1 MAGLSI
7 TRRRKAWM
15 KGVAYGASGKGKS
28 RLMLPKLVEIF
39 QRGLLFGKMH
49 AETPYVRAVV
59 EQECRRHAPRR
70 SATMTSRRHG
80 IRGEG
85 LGPRPRRAGWNP
97 R

>member
-7 TRRRKAWM
+7 KRRRRAWLR
-15 KGVAYGASGKGKS
+15 GVAYGASGKGKC
-28 RLMLPKLVEIF
+28 RLILAKLKEIF

-49 AETPYVRAVV
+49 ADTPYVQAVV
-59 EQECRRHAPRR
+59 DQERRKYSPRR
-70 SATMTSRRHG
+70 SVAETPRRSR

-85 LGPRPRRAGWNP
+85 LGPRPRATRWEP